1 MRIIVL
7 FNLKAGADPA
17 EYERWARETDIPGVR
32 GLPSCADFQVYR
44 ATGLFG
50 SDERPP
56 YAYIETID
64 IRGVDAFVADVSSEA
79 VQRVAAEFQR
89 FGDNPLFITTQAL

>member
-7 FNLKAGADPA
+7 FNLKQGVDPA
-17 EYERWARETDIPGVR
+17 QYEKWARETDIPGVR
-32 GLPSCADFQVYR
+32 GLGSCSDFQVYR

-50 SDERPP
+50 SDEPPP

-64 IRGVDAFVADVSSEA
+64 IKGMDAFLGDVQSEA
-79 VQRVAAEFQR
+79 VQKVAAEFQTLA
-89 FGDNPLFITTQAL
+89 DNPLFITTEAL

>member
-7 FNLKAGADPA
+7 FNLKPGVDAA
-17 EYERWARETDIPGVR
+17 EYESWARSTDIPGVR
-32 GLPSCADFQVYR
+32 GLGSCSDFQVYR

-50 SDERPP
+50 SGEKPP

-64 IRGVDAFVADVSSEA
+64 IKGMDAFLSDVTGEA
-79 VQRVAAEFQR
+79 VQKVAAEFQR
-89 FGDNPLFITTQAL
+89 YADNPLFITTEAL

>member
-7 FNLKAGADPA
+7 FNLKPGVDAA
-17 EYERWARETDIPGVR
+17 EYEDWARSTDIPGVR
-32 GLPSCADFQVYR
+32 ALGSCSDFQVYR

-50 SDERPP
+50 SDEKPP

-64 IRGVDAFVADVSSEA
+64 IKGVDAFLSDVTSDA
-79 VQRVAAEFQR
+79 VQKVAAEFQR
-89 FGDNPLFITTQAL
+89 FADNPLFITTEAL